1 MFKRILSLALAGTM
15 LAGCATFFS
24 GCNSNGETPATA
36 EYKLAENVEDGAIL
50 HCFSWDFET
59 IKNSMPDIAAS
70 GFTSIQTSPI
80 NECLEGEDGGME
92 LYGNGKWYY
101 HYQPTDWTI
110 GNYQLGT
117 KEEFKAMIAE
127 ADKYGIKVIVDV
139 VPNHTT
145 PTTSE
150 INQNL
155 IDAVGG
161 MDKLYHQ
168 GSSKDLSNYGNR
180 LHCTTY
186 KMGGLPDV
194 NTENPAFQE
203 YYLNFVN
210 ECIDLGVDGFRYDTA
225 KHIGLADDPKE
236 DDGYTNNFWE
246 VVTTQIHNKDNIFNY
261 GEVLQG
267 SNDRINDY
275 IKTIGRTTASTYGS
289 RIRNAV
295 TQENLDSSMIND
307 YFIAKENTDKLVT
320 WVESHDNYINDGN
333 WAIMSDHQVILAYA
347 IISARQ
353 CGTPLFFDRPYMN
366 SFENQWGMNRIGA
379 AGSDMFKSDIVRA
392 VNFFRIAMK
401 DIDEENIVSPNDD
414 KSAVMIER
422 GKKGAV
428 IINLS
433 GELATGFETNLEDG
447 TYTDRVDGKTVYT
460 VSGGKI
466 TSENPIPENTAVVL
480 YNEGFVNYAK
490 PASVSVDETT
500 TFNYEDESVEVTLH
514 CADTEDATYT
524 LQTASEVVEN
534 TSFKDGDK
542 ITITQNQGETA
553 TLTLTATNSLGV
565 KTYRQLFFT
574 RQAEIQEN
582 IVAKGTKV
590 YFQKPSNWADG
601 INAYVY
607 ANDGEEALWPG
618 RPMNDEGDGLYSYT
632 LSEDWINPLIIFNDG
647 ANQYPAANEPGVPME
662 DGKTYTGQ

>member
-1 MFKRILSLALAGTM
+1 MFKRILSLALA
-15 LAGCATFFS
+15 LVLLCSFATVFT
-24 GCNSNGETPATA
+24 GCNTGESAPTA
-36 EYKLAENVEDGAIL
+36 EYKLAEKVEDGSIL

-59 IKNSMPDIAAS
+59 IKNSMADIAAS

-117 KEEFKAMIAE
+117 LDEFKAMIAE

-139 VPNHTT
+139 IPNHTT
-145 PTTSE
+145 PTTTA

-161 MDKLYHQ
+161 MDKLYHA
-168 GSSKDLSNYGNR
+168 GSENDLSNYGNR

-203 YYLNFVN
+203 YFLKFIN

-225 KHIGLADDPKE
+225 KHIGLPDDPKE
-236 DDGYTNNFWE
+236 DDGYENNFWE
-246 VVTTQIHNKDNIFNY
+246 VVTTQIHNKENIFNY

-267 SNDRINDY
+267 SNDRLADY
-275 IKTIGRTTASTYGS
+275 VKAIGRTTASTYGS
-289 RIRNAV
+289 RVRNAV
-295 TQENLDSSMIND
+295 SQENLDSSMIND
-307 YFIAKENTDKLVT
+307 YFIAPENIGKVVT

-333 WAIMSDHQVILAYA
+333 WAIMSEQQVILAYA

-353 CGTPLFFDRPYMN
+353 GGTPLFFDRPYKA
-366 SFENQWGMNRIGA
+366 SFEDQWGMNRIGA
-379 AGSDMFKSDIVRA
+379 AGSDMFKDDIVRA

-401 DIDEENIVSPNDD
+401 DVEEENLVSPNDD
-414 KSAVMIER
+414 KSALLIER
-422 GKKGAV
+422 GTKGAV

-433 GELATGFETNLEDG
+433 GELATGFETNLADG
-447 TYTDRVDGKTVYT
+447 TYTDRVDGTTVYT
-460 VSGGKI
+460 VQGGKL
-466 TSENPIPENTAVVL
+466 TSEKPIKENTAVVL

-490 PASVSVDETT
+490 PASVSVDATA
-500 TFNYEDESVEVTLH
+500 FNYEDESVEVTLH
-514 CADTEDATYT
+514 CEDTEDATYT
-524 LQTASEVVEN
+524 LETSSEVVEN
-534 TSFKDGDK
+534 TAYKDGDK

-565 KTYRQLFFT
+565 KTYKQLFFT
-574 RQAEIQEN
+574 RKAEVQEN
-582 IVAKGTKV
+582 VVAKGTTV

-601 INAYVY
+601 VNAYVY
-607 ANDGEEALWPG
+607 AQDGEEALWPG
-618 RPMNDEGDGLYSYT
+618 RPMNDEGNGVFSYV

-647 ANQYPAANEPGVPME
+647 ANQYPGANEPGVPME
-662 DGKTYTGQ
+662 DGKTYTAQ